1 MWTKKGVMLVIT
13 GLGAI
18 LLSIILNPRNY
29 LFFNLGTIF
38 LSYVV
43 VNILLT
49 RKGFVLDVERNI
61 DKTRLFEDETIEVE
75 LRIRNSGYSISY
87 LEVFDVIPKEFI
99 VMNGSNHFYLA
110 LKKGEKKTVHYTVK
124 CPRRGVYAFN
134 EIQFRHYSHSFLLY
148 YDRILELYTTTV
160 VLPEISEIEDFR
172 LRKSFP
178 KLFQGAVTKR
188 QIGFGNEFYSI
199 RQYFP
204 GDPFK
209 KINWKAFGRTGKL
222 MVNEYERE
230 DINDIMLI
238 VDARLK
244 TALRNA
250 VENPIDYES
259 RAAASTAAFFM
270 KRKDRVGL
278 MIYGERISILQ
289 PENGERQ
296 LYNILNSLAAMIPS
310 GDIPLKAVQELLV
323 PIFTP
328 HSPIVIFTPLYKDT
342 TIVDSI
348 RELSAHGFEVI
359 IISPNLPMFLGRVS
373 PLDAK
378 ITAMHRN
385 SLISELRYL
394 GARVIDWKP
403 VSPISSAL
411 VGEGA
416 MY

>member
-13 GLGAI
+13 GFGSI
-18 LLSIILNPRNY
+18 LLSLVLKNY
-29 LFFNLGTIF
+29 LFLNLGTIF

-61 DKTRLFEDETIEVE
+61 DKTRLFEDELIDVE
-75 LRIRNSGYSISY
+75 LRIKNTGFSISY

-99 VMNGSNHFYLA
+99 VMSGSNHFFVA
-110 LKKGEKKTVHYTVK
+110 LKNGEVKTIRYSVK

-134 EIQFRHYSHSFLLY
+134 EIKFRHYSHSFMLY
-148 YDRILELYTTTV
+148 YDRTLELYSTTV
-160 VLPEISEIEDFR
+160 VLPEMSEIEDLR
-172 LRKSFP
+172 LKQSFP

-188 QIGFGNEFYSI
+188 QIGMGNEFYSI

-209 KINWKAFGRTGKL
+209 KINWKAFGKTGKL

-230 DINDIMLI
+230 DINDVMLI

-244 TALRNA
+244 TALKNA

-296 LYNILNSLAAMIPS
+296 LYNILNSLAAIRPE

-323 PIFTP
+323 PTFTP
-328 HSPIVIFTPLYKDT
+328 HSPIVIFTPLYKDE

-348 RELSAHGFEVI
+348 RELAAHGFEVI

-394 GARVIDWKP
+394 GARVIDWRP
-403 VSPISSAL
+403 VTPISSAL
-411 VGEGA
+411 ASEGA
-416 MY
+416 IH

>member
-1 MWTKKGVMLVIT
+1 MWTKKGVILIIT
-13 GLGAI
+13 GFGSI
-18 LLSIILNPRNY
+18 LLSLVIRNY
-29 LFFNLGTIF
+29 LFLNLGTVFI
-38 LSYVV
+38 SYVV

-61 DKTRLFEDETIEVE
+61 DKTRLFEDETIDVE
-75 LRIRNSGYSISY
+75 LKIKNTGFSISY

-99 VMNGSNHFYLA
+99 VLRGSNHFYLA
-110 LKKGEKKTVHYTVK
+110 LKKGEHTVVHYTVK

-134 EIQFRHYSHSFLLY
+134 EIKFRHYSHSFMLY
-148 YDRILELYTTTV
+148 YDRTFELYTTTV
-160 VLPEISEIEDFR
+160 VLPEISEIEELR
-172 LRKSFP
+172 LKTSFP

-209 KINWKAFGRTGKL
+209 KINWKAFARTGEL

-244 TALRNA
+244 TALKNA

-259 RAAASTAAFFM
+259 RAAASAAAFFM

-289 PENGERQ
+289 PESGERQ
-296 LYNILNSLAAMIPS
+296 LYNILNSLAAMQPG

-323 PIFTP
+323 PTFTP
-328 HSPIVIFTPLYKDT
+328 NSPVIIFTPLYKDDSL
-342 TIVDSI
+342 VDSI

-394 GARVIDWKP
+394 GARVIDWRP
-403 VSPISSAL
+403 VSPISSAIAS
-411 VGEGA
+411 EGA
-416 MY
+416 II